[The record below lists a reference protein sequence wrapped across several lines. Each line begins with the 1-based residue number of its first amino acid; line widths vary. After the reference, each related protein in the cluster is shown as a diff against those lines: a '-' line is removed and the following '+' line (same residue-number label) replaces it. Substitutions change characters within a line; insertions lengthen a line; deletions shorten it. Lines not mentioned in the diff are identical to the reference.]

1 MATRLG
7 IPLHDPEFVQSHLTG
22 SCLLTEGC
30 RGEGDILR
38 NSQGEPFMAHDA
50 LIAKDLALHDVVSRA
65 MTTEVREGS
74 GVDAEIKFLAAE
86 ALHGIGGL
94 ALDEYANRF
103 ANELGRRCYVTGK
116 LWKNKPPFRLALNMA
131 GFGSHC
137 LALQTLHRTWSHEV
151 PRVWHSTCRRHGN
164 ARLEDARFDRS
175 PLSGFF
181 LMEGRTLRARALSH
195 VMMRL
200 ARLVQGRNSTTASPR
215 EPISQ
220 HSPTMS
226 QSSLQSFTTAW
237 AV

>member
-1 MATRLG
+1 
-7 IPLHDPEFVQSHLTG
+7 
-22 SCLLTEGC
+22 
-30 RGEGDILR
+30 
-38 NSQGEPFMAHDA
+38 MAHDA

-65 MTTEVREGS
+65 MTTEVREGQWRRCRNQVPRGRS
-74 GVDAEIKFLAAE
+74 ASRNWWSCLGRVRKP
-86 ALHGIGGL
+86 
-94 ALDEYANRF
+94 F
-103 ANELGRRCYVTGK
+103 ANELGRRCYVTGT

-137 LALQTLHRTWSHEV
+137 LALRTLHRTWSHEV
-151 PRVWHSTCRRHGN
+151 PRVWHSTCRIHGN